1 MDKAMKR
8 DALEPGVLAVLRLFA
23 VLWLGRAV
31 LFIARQLVWPAARFS
46 TMQSQELAAL
56 NMALLLGYLLWP
68 WLRRRLGRAYLPLA
82 LVIASVG
89 PILTAYWSAPAP
101 PAPIADAPALAVAVL
116 ELFPVLAVSLVVIAW
131 QYNLRSV
138 VLFSLGT
145 ALLDLPQAWWLV
157 GPDQAEFFY
166 FVPTLGLR
174 TVSFLIIGYMVTQIM
189 STQRQQR
196 RSLTE
201 ANVKLAHYAAT
212 LEHLTTSR
220 ERNRL
225 ARELHDT
232 LAHTLS
238 AVAVQLEA
246 VHSLWESDPAQARA
260 MLDRSL
266 NATRTGLT
274 ETRRALQ
281 ALRSTPLEDLGLALA
296 IRQLAD
302 SVAERSR
309 LAVDVQAPARLDDLA
324 PDVEQC
330 VYRVAQEALE
340 NAAQHAQARRVAV
353 RLDMGEEPAARR
365 LTLTVSD
372 DGAGFDPADVD
383 NGYHLG
389 LRGMRERA
397 EMAGGTLEVASA
409 PGQGTTVR
417 LIVEERP

>member
-1 MDKAMKR
+1 MDTAMKR
-8 DALEPGVLAVLRLFA
+8 DILEPGVLAIFRLFTA
-23 VLWLGRAV
+23 LWLAQTVLVAGRRLVRPGLPTETDPLLYVAN
-31 LFIARQLVWPAARFS
+31 IANTV
-46 TMQSQELAAL
+46 
-56 NMALLLGYLLWP
+56 LLLGYLLWP
-68 WLRRRLGRAYLPLA
+68 GLQRRLGRAYLPLA
-82 LVIASVG
+82 LVLATIG
-89 PILTAYWSAPAP
+89 PIILAHLSTP
-101 PAPIADAPALAVAVL
+101 PGHFPFPNMAAVTIV
-116 ELFPVLAVSLVVIAW
+116 ELFPVLVVPLVIIAW
-131 QYNLRSV
+131 QYDLRSV
-138 VLFSLGT
+138 VLFSIGT
-145 ALLDLPQAWWLV
+145 ALLDLPLALWTAN
-157 GPDQAEFFY
+157 PSDAELFY
-166 FVPTLGLR
+166 IVPTLALR
-174 TVSFLIIGYMVTQIM
+174 TVTFLVVGYMVTRIM

-196 RSLTE
+196 HSLTE

-212 LEHLTTSR
+212 LEQLTTSR

-246 VHSLWESDPAQARA
+246 VSALWEPDPAQARA

-266 NATRTGLT
+266 AATRTGLT

-281 ALRSTPLEDLGLALA
+281 ALRATPLEDLGLALA

-309 LAVDVQAPARLDDLA
+309 LTVDVQTPARLDDLP

-340 NAAQHAQARRVAV
+340 NAAQHAQARHVDVQLA
-353 RLDMGEEPAARR
+353 LAEEPEGRR
-365 LTLTVSD
+365 LTLTVAD

-389 LRGMRERA
+389 LKGMRERA
-397 EMAGGTLEVASA
+397 EMVGGTLEAESA

-417 LIVEERP
+417 LIVTPPS